1 MTRRAPPPKK
11 QPRRTKQPPLTKH
24 AAQNAVAQ
32 VQERLKKS
40 HATRGLGFRVESVEV
55 GVVVFR
61 MRVRQRHRQMHGVV
75 HGGILATL
83 ADTVAAVAAF
93 STLAPGSAIATIE
106 MKINFLEAVSEGNLR
121 AEGRVLRTGRNFVVV
136 DCEIRNDDGTLAAKA
151 LLTFGAVSD
160 RVSAQLKE
168 RE

>member
-1 MTRRAPPPKK
+1 
-11 QPRRTKQPPLTKH
+11 
-24 AAQNAVAQ
+24 

>member
-1 MTRRAPPPKK
+1 MKLTSSQKVRV
-11 QPRRTKQPPLTKH
+11 TKEMRS
-24 AAQNAVAQ
+24 AAEQ
-32 VQERLKKS
+32 VQGRLKLS
-40 HATRGLGFRVESVEV
+40 PATRGLGLEVESVEV
-55 GVVVFR
+55 GRVVFR
-61 MRVRQRHRQMHGVV
+61 MRVQRQHRQMHGVV

-106 MKINFLEAVSEGNLR
+106 MKINFLEAVTEGNLR

-136 DCEIRNDDGTLAAKA
+136 ECEIRNEDISLAAKS
-151 LLTFGAVSD
+151 LLTFGAVFD
-160 RVSAQLKE
+160 RVSAQLKK